1 MGNTQLMSIKLPRHL
16 GAKVARLAKR
26 QGKTRSQVVRDAL
39 EADPASAL
47 FDTIRAVMGELDPGC
62 RVLPYLVVGVTDPGD
77 VVAPAAVLW
86 TDVRFS
92 HNVYTN
98 T

>member
-39 EADPASAL
+39 EAYPEGRR
-47 FDTIRAVMGELDPGC
+47 F
-62 RVLPYLVVGVTDPGD
+62 GD
-77 VVAPAAVLW
+77 VAG
-86 TDVRFS
+86 RFAGIARGLPS
-92 HNVYTN
+92 DLSTN
-98 T
+98 PKHLEGYGRGRE